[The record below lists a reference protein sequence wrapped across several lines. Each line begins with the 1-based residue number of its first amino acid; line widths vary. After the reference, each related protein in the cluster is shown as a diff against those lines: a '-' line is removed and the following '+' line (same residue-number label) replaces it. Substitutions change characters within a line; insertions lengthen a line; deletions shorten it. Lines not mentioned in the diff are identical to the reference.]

1 MARPPLG
8 SVYIY
13 FLMAVIGYMLA
24 DLVIL
29 GIRDDLIPTQ
39 RPPDRPQQIQN
50 IVQKERNH
58 YDVII
63 SRNYFNI
70 DGKIPDVIGA
80 KPEDKPGDDN
90 RPPEKTNIPG
100 LVLVGT
106 LVHSK
111 PAKSVAS
118 IRTASSGE
126 NVGAYRPGAVI
137 DGVGEVLDVERG
149 KMIFRNIVSQR
160 KEYVEIPQE
169 GRINLGIS
177 ADVTK
182 QVGEVT
188 VTNEFDRSIKRDDVA
203 RLTGNLPEVLQQAR
217 AVKVGDGFQILDIQP
232 GSIYERLG
240 IKRGDLIK
248 TVNGEAVDSPQ
259 KAMQLYNTLKNAG
272 SISLGIERNG
282 RSETMNFTIN

>member
-29 GIRDDLIPTQ
+29 SLRDDLIPTQ

-50 IVQKERNH
+50 VAQKSRDN
-58 YDVII
+58 YSVIT
-63 SRNYFNI
+63 SRNFFNI
-70 DGKIPDVIGA
+70 DGKMPEPLGSKPD
-80 KPEDKPGDDN
+80 DKSGDDN

-106 LVHSK
+106 LVHTN
-111 PAKSVAS
+111 PTKSVAS
-118 IRTASSGE
+118 VKTASSGE
-126 NVGAYRPGAVI
+126 NVGAFRPGDVI
-137 DGVGEVLDVERG
+137 DGVGEVLGIERG
-149 KMIFRNIVSQR
+149 KLIFRNIVSQR
-160 KEYVEIPQE
+160 KEYVELPQE
-169 GRINLGIS
+169 SRINLGIS
-177 ADVTK
+177 ASANK

-188 VTNEFDRSIKRDDVA
+188 VKNEFERAIKRDDVV
-203 RLTGNLPEVLQQAR
+203 RLTSNLPEVLQQAR
-217 AVKVGDGFQILDIQP
+217 AVKEGDGFRILDIQP

-240 IKRGDLIK
+240 IKRGDLIR

-259 KAMQLYNTLKNAG
+259 KAMELYNTLKNAG
-272 SISLGIERNG
+272 NISLGIERNG
-282 RSETMNFTIN
+282 RNETMNFTIN